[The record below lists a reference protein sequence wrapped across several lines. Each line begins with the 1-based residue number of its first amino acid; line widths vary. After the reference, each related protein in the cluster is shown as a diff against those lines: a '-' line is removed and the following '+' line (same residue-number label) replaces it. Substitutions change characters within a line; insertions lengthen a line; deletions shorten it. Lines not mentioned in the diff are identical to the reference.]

1 MLENSSNNKRD
12 YWRVIRHFVENNNSK
27 SCIPPMCSPVDNKY
41 SYTDRDIAETL
52 NSFFTSVSKVNDE
65 NAILPN
71 FIAKTGSIL
80 HSVNVTSDQIEAL
93 IKSLNLNK
101 ARFDQ
106 P

>member
-12 YWRVIRHFVENNNSK
+12 YWRVIRHFVKNNNSK

-41 SYTDRDIAETL
+41 SYTDHDIAETL
-52 NSFFTSVSKVNDE
+52 NSVFTSVSKVYDE
-65 NAILPN
+65 NANLPN

-93 IKSLNLNK
+93 IKSL
-101 ARFDQ
+101 R
-106 P
+106 